1 MLVFLQ
7 FFYIEL
13 ERAIIMKTIPESIAH
28 LSQKWQLTD
37 IRPLVKISATSNYVA
52 RAYSALYGCDV
63 VLKILI
69 ADTKEPQALQ
79 LFNGNGY
86 VKLLEYYQEYNGL
99 LLENITPG
107 NTLSTLFPH
116 DDARSLEIMASL
128 IKKMEHTD
136 ISGHEKEFPTVE
148 QWMEELRTFESK
160 RIPKDMLQKAYD
172 LSQKLLSKKL
182 PMHLLHGD
190 LHHEN
195 IVQCAEDKL
204 DRNSW
209 VIIDPKGV
217 LGTIEFE
224 VIRFLMNPI
233 PALLEQPS
241 PKDIIERRIA
251 QLHALFGFEKERLH
265 DWLFVQAVLSACWAE
280 EGGGDLFDY
289 FMHIA
294 VLQRS

>member
-1 MLVFLQ
+1 MK
-7 FFYIEL
+7 
-13 ERAIIMKTIPESIAH
+13 AIHESIAH

-52 RAYSALYGCDV
+52 RAYSAPHGDDV

-69 ADTKEPQALQ
+69 ADTKEPQALR

-86 VKLLEYYQEYNGL
+86 VKLLEYDQEYNGL
-99 LLENITPG
+99 LLESITPG

-116 DDARSLEIMASL
+116 DDARSLEIMAAL
-128 IKKMEHTD
+128 VKKMEQID
-136 ISGHEKEFPTVE
+136 ITGHEKEFPTVE
-148 QWMEELRTFESK
+148 QWMEEIRIFESK
-160 RIPKDMLQKAYD
+160 KIPRDMLHKAYD
-172 LSQKLLSKKL
+172 LSQKLLSMKL

-195 IVQCAEDKL
+195 IIQCAEDKPSPA
-204 DRNSW
+204 RPEPGEGW

-217 LGTIEFE
+217 LGSIEFE

-233 PALLEQPS
+233 PALLEQPN
-241 PKDIIERRIA
+241 PQEIIEHRIA
-251 QLHALFGFEKERLH
+251 QLHAIFGFEKERLR
-265 DWLFVQAVLSACWAE
+265 DWLFVQAILSACWAE

-289 FMHIA
+289 FMQIA
-294 VLQRS
+294 VLQV

>member
-1 MLVFLQ
+1 
-7 FFYIEL
+7 
-13 ERAIIMKTIPESIAH
+13 MKTIAESITH

-52 RAYSALYGCDV
+52 RAYSAPYGCDV

-69 ADTKEPQALQ
+69 ADTKEPQSLQ
-79 LFNGNGY
+79 LFNGHGY
-86 VKLLEYYQEYNGL
+86 VKLLEYDQEYNGL
-99 LLENITPG
+99 LLESITPG

-116 DDARSLEIMASL
+116 NDVRSLEIMAGL
-128 IKKMEHTD
+128 IQKMQD
-136 ISGHEKEFPTVE
+136 IDITGHENEFPTVA
-148 QWMEELRTFESK
+148 QWIEEMRNFESK
-160 RIPKDMLQKAYD
+160 RIPKDMLQKAYE

-204 DRNSW
+204 DDNSW

-241 PKDIIERRIA
+241 PKEIIERRIV
-251 QLHALFGFEKERLH
+251 QLHEIFGFEKERLH
-265 DWLFVQAVLSACWAE
+265 EWLFVQAVLSACWAE

-289 FMHIA
+289 FMQVA
-294 VLQRS
+294 VLESMW